1 MALQAKDIQVARL
14 EKMRIGRAMRRMARF
29 AAFCL
34 APWMFEDEWSLL
46 VHVAR
51 EADGIPPCRRTQ
63 LLSEKTAVRVVTIR
77 AVHEPFLNAVM
88 KGHIELRFHLQMAGV
103 AELGLYLDQ

>member
-1 MALQAKDIQVARL
+1 MALQTEDVEIACFEQMRVGRPVWRVTRL
-14 EKMRIGRAMRRMARF
+14 
-29 AAFCL
+29 AAFDL
-34 APWMFEDEWSLL
+34 ASGVLEDEWSLL